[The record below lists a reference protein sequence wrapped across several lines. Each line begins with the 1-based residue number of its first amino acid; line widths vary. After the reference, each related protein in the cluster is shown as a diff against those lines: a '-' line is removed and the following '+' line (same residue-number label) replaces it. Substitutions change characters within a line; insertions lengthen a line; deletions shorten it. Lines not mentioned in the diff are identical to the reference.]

1 MRIASTIIM
10 VAGLAACATSEPDLP
25 DVSAGQ
31 VSTPAASA
39 ALLNTSGA
47 EIGTMELTASP
58 HGVLVRLLV
67 TPGGLSA
74 GWHGAHF
81 HGVGDCS
88 DTAAF
93 QKSGAHVHKSENGH
107 GLLYPYGPEDGD
119 LPNISVAGDGS
130 AAVEL
135 FSTFVT
141 LAELQDD
148 DGSALIIHAN
158 ADDHVTQPIG
168 GAGARVACAVAPR

>member
-81 HGVGDCS
+81 CRERLAT
-88 DTAAF
+88 TAAI
-93 QKSGAHVHKSENGH
+93 
-107 GLLYPYGPEDGD
+107 
-119 LPNISVAGDGS
+119 LPHLVS
-130 AAVEL
+130 AAS
-135 FSTFVT
+135 FRCPRRARISH
-141 LAELQDD
+141 LAIAHEPAIATAASIRSRV
-148 DGSALIIHAN
+148 SAPLRH
-158 ADDHVTQPIG
+158 
-168 GAGARVACAVAPR
+168 